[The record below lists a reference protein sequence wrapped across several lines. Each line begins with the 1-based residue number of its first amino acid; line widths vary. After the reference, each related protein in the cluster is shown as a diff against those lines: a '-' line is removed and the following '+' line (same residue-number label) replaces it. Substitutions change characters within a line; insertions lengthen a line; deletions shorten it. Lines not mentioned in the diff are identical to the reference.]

1 MPYIYICEDIVYR
14 DLDGSIVTL
23 SLDTGEY
30 VELDPVGTRIWQLI
44 EQDGRRSSV
53 KRGLLESFELDD
65 ETCDEELDAFL
76 SLLKAKGLVKVEHD
90 GDAGRSE

>member
-1 MPYIYICEDIVYR
+1 MPDIHICEDIVYR

-23 SLDTGEY
+23 SLTTGEY

-53 KRGLLESFELDD
+53 KRGLLDSFDLDD
-65 ETCDEELDAFL
+65 ETCEEELDAFL
-76 SLLKAKGLVKVEHD
+76 SLLKAKKLIAIDD
-90 GDAGRSE
+90 GSG

>member
-1 MPYIYICEDIVYR
+1 MSLIHICDDIVYR

-23 SLDTGEY
+23 SLTTGEY

-53 KRGLLESFELDD
+53 KRGLLDSFDLDD
-65 ETCDEELDAFL
+65 ETCDEELESFL
-76 SLLKAKGLVKVEHD
+76 SLLKSKKLITIDHD
-90 GDAGRSE
+90 GKES

>member
-1 MPYIYICEDIVYR
+1 MPHIHICEDIVYR

-23 SLDTGEY
+23 SLTTGEY

-53 KRGLLESFELDD
+53 KRGLLESFDLDD
-65 ETCDEELDAFL
+65 ETCDEELEAFL
-76 SLLKAKGLVKVEHD
+76 SLLESKKLVTVDHD
-90 GDAGRSE
+90 GGKG